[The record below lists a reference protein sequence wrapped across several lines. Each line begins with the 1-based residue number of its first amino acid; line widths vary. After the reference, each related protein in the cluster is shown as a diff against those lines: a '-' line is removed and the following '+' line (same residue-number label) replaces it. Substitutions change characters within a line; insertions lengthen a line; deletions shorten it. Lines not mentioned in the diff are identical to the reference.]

1 MEKEGIPVAFITAM
15 SSMAKQLK
23 VNRIVT
29 GTKIPYPCGDPSL
42 SAEADLMLRRAI
54 IQACLTAL
62 ASNVKT
68 PTVFAPEI
76 TIAAG

>member
-1 MEKEGIPVAFITAM
+1 MAFITAM

-42 SAEADLMLRRAI
+42 PADADLMLRRAI
-54 IQACLTAL
+54 LKSCLTAL
-62 ASNVKT
+62 ATEVKA
-68 PTVFAPEI
+68 PTIFSPEI
-76 TIAAG
+76 SIISG

>member
-1 MEKEGIPVAFITAM
+1 MEKEGLPVAFITAM

-29 GTKIPYPCGDPSL
+29 GTKIPYPCGDPAL
-42 SAEADLMLRRAI
+42 SADADLMLRRAI
-54 IQACLTAL
+54 IQSCLTAL
-62 ASNVKT
+62 MTTVKG

-76 TIAAG
+76 TVASG

>member
-29 GTKIPYPCGDPSL
+29 GTKIPYPCGDPAL
-42 SAEADLMLRRAI
+42 PADADLMLRRAI
-54 IQACLTAL
+54 IQSCLTAL
-62 ASNVKT
+62 ITAVDR

-76 TIAAG
+76 SVTSG

>member
-1 MEKEGIPVAFITAM
+1 M

-42 SAEADLMLRRAI
+42 SADADLMLRRAI
-54 IQACLTAL
+54 LQSCLKAL
-62 ASNVKT
+62 ATEVKA
-68 PTVFAPEI
+68 PTIFSPEI
-76 TIAAG
+76 SIVSG